1 MGIAPSLE
9 KWEDLPSQKIRP
21 EKDVVE
27 NVDRDEHEHPAGKN
41 NDGVITRTAFN
52 IKILQ
57 KLIFNKYHIL
67 WLISLSWWK
76 INIKEGK
83 TKKNH
88 LQQPRVQSKVF
99 KFNGAEFVSVVNLIH
114 ILLRTQQS

>member
-41 NDGVITRTAFN
+41 NDGVIT
-52 IKILQ
+52 IEI
-57 KLIFNKYHIL
+57 
-67 WLISLSWWK
+67 
-76 INIKEGK
+76 
-83 TKKNH
+83 
-88 LQQPRVQSKVF
+88 
-99 KFNGAEFVSVVNLIH
+99 VVY
-114 ILLRTQQS
+114 T

>member
-67 WLISLSWWK
+67 QLISLSWWK

-83 TKKNH
+83 TKKPTYSNQECKVRSFY
-88 LQQPRVQSKVF
+88 LMAQSLF
-99 KFNGAEFVSVVNLIH
+99 
-114 ILLRTQQS
+114 QW

>member
-41 NDGVITRTAFN
+41 TDGVITRTAFN

-83 TKKNH
+83 TKKTTYSNQEYKVRSFN
-88 LQQPRVQSKVF
+88 LMAQSLF
-99 KFNGAEFVSVVNLIH
+99 
-114 ILLRTQQS
+114 QW